1 MIGPRSFQPNSDS
14 SNHEDYDEVFVRR
27 VHSLIHLGYRR
38 LIPKKYVA
46 AQETE
51 ITGDLAYEI
60 EGVLEEADENWMRF
74 FRVYDDPPVNL
85 PRKKK
90 GSSTAVGKGRARK
103 RVDIKLD
110 CSETSPYTRF
120 QFEAKRLGKNYS
132 VGKYLGN
139 DGLGC
144 FLSGD
149 YACDESR
156 AGMLG
161 YLQQEDEGTWA
172 ARIETTVSKDNARYR
187 VTSDGGWTCKP
198 QIAEFSHTYVTCH
211 SRDKN
216 SIPIRL
222 YHSLLRFC

>member
-1 MIGPRSFQPNSDS
+1 VIGRRSFQPDSDT
-14 SNHEDYDEVFVRR
+14 SNRDDFDEVFVRR
-27 VHSLIHLGYRR
+27 VHSLIHLGYGR
-38 LIPKKYVA
+38 LIPAKYVT

-60 EGVLEEADENWMRF
+60 EGILEEATENWMLF

-85 PRKKK
+85 PKKK
-90 GSSTAVGKGRARK
+90 GKSAVVGKGRARK

-110 CSETSPYTRF
+110 SSETSPYTRF
-120 QFEAKRLGKNYS
+120 QFESKRLGKNNS
-132 VGKYLGN
+132 EGKYLGS

-149 YACDESR
+149 YANAESR

-161 YLQQEDEGTWA
+161 YVQQHDEDTWA
-172 ARIETTVSKDNARYR
+172 TRLETAIANDITVYRI
-187 VTSDGGWTCKP
+187 TSDGGWVCNP
-198 QIAEFSHTYVTCH
+198 PIAEFPHTYVTCH
-211 SRDKN
+211 NRGKDLV
-216 SIPIRL
+216 PIRL